1 MQRLGTH
8 VNISGFNSPEV
19 RYTQINFFPCRM
31 KKKNSNIPNIQILYI
46 SGLCVVLNI
55 QILCNKKECTDRRQ
69 LTITKKKVRF
79 KQLVLC
85 CEDPFIILC
94 ENP

>member
-1 MQRLGTH
+1 MQRLEIH
-8 VNISGFNSPEV
+8 VNISGFDSPEV
-19 RYTQINFFPCRM
+19 RYRQINLFPCRM
-31 KKKNSNIPNIQILYI
+31 QKNLNIPNIQILYI

-94 ENP
+94 KNP